1 MKFGNHVPG
10 RVPGR
15 VRLAN
20 YVLETYIN
28 SKPSSMNSYFPNKNI
43 ADDAESTF
51 VSRSVGCFAGF
62 LFWRFCTDSDAID
75 FAGAEHLKLIVYKRT
90 VYLKEG
96 TKKSV

>member
-15 VRLAN
+15 VLLAN

-51 VSRSVGCFAGF
+51 VSQWVGCFAQFAGF

-75 FAGAEHLKLIVYKRT
+75 FAEAEHF
-90 VYLKEG
+90 
-96 TKKSV
+96 